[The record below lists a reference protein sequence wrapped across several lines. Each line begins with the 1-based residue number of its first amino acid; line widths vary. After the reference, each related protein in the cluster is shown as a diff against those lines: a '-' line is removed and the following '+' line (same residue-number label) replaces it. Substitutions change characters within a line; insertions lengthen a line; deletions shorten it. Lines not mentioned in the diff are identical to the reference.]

1 MIPFAATIAVAAPL
15 VLAGEQSL
23 FHLPSE
29 EDVRLQPI
37 TKADNETD
45 WPFTVDAGQ
54 IACVWSGGQKVAM
67 FLEQRPDTLDDHEDF
82 TPRSVMLSVNPFEL
96 TVLNMGHGGLLARAD
111 SVEAL
116 IKRIGPY
123 VTVARRLCDQPRGA
137 RVGHG
142 EL

>member
-1 MIPFAATIAVAAPL
+1 MTPFAATLAVAAPL

-37 TKADNETD
+37 TRADNEAD

-67 FLEQRPDTLDDHEDF
+67 FLERRPDALEDHEEF

-96 TVLNMGHGGLLARAD
+96 TVMNIGNRGLLAHAD
-111 SVEAL
+111 SVETL
-116 IKRIGPY
+116 IKRIAPY
-123 VTVARRLCDQPRGA
+123 VTVAQRLCDQPRGA